1 MKSKKDAQ
9 AAQDAAANTR
19 GRSDSLFKKSDVRY
33 KEIRRA
39 LTKRQ
44 RDAKKNAET
53 GEKPQQ
59 EL

>member
-1 MKSKKDAQ
+1 MKPKKVEEEVTTS
-9 AAQDAAANTR
+9 NR
-19 GRSDSLFKKSDVRY
+19 GRSDSLFKKSDVKY

-44 RDAKKNAET
+44 REAKKQAES
-53 GEKPQQ
+53 GEKPTQ